1 MNSTYSQESGESVE
15 SVSFNSIYRGS
26 SGVGI
31 DEPPGAETS
40 GSLSFKT
47 DDSDYAVNIMGKVA
61 AGAAA
66 GGAVG
71 AMGGPGTAV
80 LGAGLGAGVNAVAGA
95 WTPEAKTQYIG
106 DAGDDSAPVAPDGTP
121 TVEPKTVTGGE
132 SLKGAG
138 AVQGSSGYIDI
149 SKEVDEDI
157 LTVTDAPMRD
167 MFVAPGEEEAA
178 SSNATGA
185 VSTGA
190 PVAGSAVTRKDSEPN
205 EWTMS
210 RYVPG
215 KGIYFMAQTKEGA
228 ELFQEGLAGLSQA
241 ASMPAKVVGNV
252 VGGVAGGVVSGAASG
267 MDNAT
272 GFTDGVNKTIGSLS
286 DKFAGLGS
294 GFTGI
299 GGQMQTMLII
309 LAIAYVAGQALGGRK
324 S

>member
-1 MNSTYSQESGESVE
+1 MHIKYMNTDAGGQFLNSWNWGRQGPGSGIRWLSEDE
-15 SVSFNSIYRGS
+15 LDPANSRGS
-26 SGVGI
+26 GI
-31 DEPPGAETS
+31 CW
-40 GSLSFKT
+40 
-47 DDSDYAVNIMGKVA
+47 
-61 AGAAA
+61 
-66 GGAVG
+66 
-71 AMGGPGTAV
+71 
-80 LGAGLGAGVNAVAGA
+80 LG
-95 WTPEAKTQYIG
+95 
-106 DAGDDSAPVAPDGTP
+106 
-121 TVEPKTVTGGE
+121 
-132 SLKGAG
+132 LKGAG

-252 VGGVAGGVVSGAASG
+252 VGGVAGEVKLWAGRIAQAGY
-267 MDNAT
+267 
-272 GFTDGVNKTIGSLS
+272 SLR
-286 DKFAGLGS
+286 G
-294 GFTGI
+294 
-299 GGQMQTMLII
+299 
-309 LAIAYVAGQALGGRK
+309 
-324 S
+324 

>member
-15 SVSFNSIYRGS
+15 SVSFNSIYLGS

-47 DDSDYAVNIMGKVA
+47 DDSADGLSLMGKVA
-61 AGAAA
+61 AGATA
-66 GGAVG
+66 GGAFG
-71 AMGGPGTAV
+71 AMGGPGSA
-80 LGAGLGAGVNAVAGA
+80 LIGAGFGAAGQLVADSM
-95 WTPEAKTQYIG
+95 TPKTEYIG
-106 DAGDDSAPVAPDGTP
+106 TAGDDNAPVTPDGEP
-121 TVEPKTVTGGE
+121 TVEPKTATGGE

-138 AVQGSSGYIDI
+138 AVQGSSGYVDI

-167 MFVAPGEEEAA
+167 MFSAPGEEEAV

-215 KGIYFMAQTKEGA
+215 KGLYFMANTKEGA